1 MKTYSID
8 VQLAA
13 TLYIRAESQED
24 AQRQLDEFE
33 LAAEIEWDVYG
44 GDFENIDAGD
54 PKLSPAMTYV
64 GPYPDLKLEE
74 A

>member
-1 MKTYSID
+1 MKTYFID

-13 TLYIRAESQED
+13 TLYIRAETLEE
-24 AQRQLDEFE
+24 AQAKLEAFE
-33 LAAEIEWDVYG
+33 LFEDIRNDVD
-44 GDFENIDAGD
+44 GDMFDDLPED

-64 GPYPDLKLEE
+64 GPYPDQTIQE